1 MNELP
6 RPVGPGGTDPSASSA
21 ALRLAVLGPS
31 RSAGDPI
38 RTHVH
43 TLAHEL
49 AEAGHDVTH
58 LHPGREDRV
67 ASAPGLRLA
76 RPDQWVAAG
85 RSLSGVD
92 AILVVLDS
100 AAALPA
106 HLAVVRAAR
115 AGDAGGPRLLV
126 LAHPAAPLPSGAPGR
141 ALARALL
148 TRADAVVTHDE
159 SAARTAAALG
169 AAHVHRLALPPPQ
182 EPGGPILDPVTGDGR
197 TRVLALGAVRED
209 KGIDLLLDAAREV
222 PGVTV
227 TVAGEMW
234 GEAGRRVGLIAT
246 DPVLRGRVDVGGGYV
261 PTDRLPE
268 LLARH
273 DVLALTY
280 RQARPSHLVRLAR
293 RHGLPVL
300 ASAVGSF
307 PEEVWDGVDGLLVP
321 PGDVDAIRRA
331 LALLADPAYAAQ
343 LRASV
348 RPPDES
354 GPWAHYVGAIE
365 ALASGELGVARTV
378 PRRPLPSRAG
388 TSAVATSVRTGVD
401 TARAHLRRREVLVL
415 RPADLPE
422 SLRASD
428 VLTADRDAV
437 VARELAQSLGLPRC
451 RDAVAAWA
459 ALGAL
464 AAILRIGDR
473 DGRRDAVIVDESGPR
488 SPLSRWVRSLGFV
501 PVELDLTRSDGRGA
515 EPDVD
520 LASLDVLARLHPGG
534 CGAEDIDH
542 TLSQASWA
550 LRTGGLLVVT
560 LPLGTDDPDWALT
573 PADIR
578 GVLARAGDLGL
589 TLVGDLDGDLLA
601 RMRAPRPSAA
611 EAAKHP
617 SRSSSA
623 YGILRLTFRRR

>member
-1 MNELP
+1 MMNQLP
-6 RPVGPGGTDPSASSA
+6 RPLGPGVTDPSASPA
-21 ALRLAVLGPS
+21 ALRLAILGPS
-31 RSAGDPI
+31 RSGDGSLG
-38 RTHVH
+38 THVR

-49 AEAGHDVTH
+49 AEAGHRVTH
-58 LHPGREDRV
+58 LHPDGKARV
-67 ASAPGLRLA
+67 ASAPGLGLA

-246 DPVLRGRVDVGGGYV
+246 DPGLRGRVDVGGGYV

-307 PEEVWDGVDGLLVP
+307 PDEVWDGVDGLLVP
-321 PGDVDAIRRA
+321 PGDVGAIRRA

-348 RPPDES
+348 RPLDES

-365 ALASGELGVARTV
+365 ALASGELGAART
-378 PRRPLPSRAG
+378 PRSRAG
-388 TSAVATSVRTGVD
+388 SGAVATSVRTGVD
-401 TARAHLRRREVLVL
+401 TVRAHLRRREVLAL

-422 SLRASD
+422 SLRASE

-437 VARELAQSLGLPRC
+437 AARELAQSLGLPRC

-501 PVELDLTRSDGRGA
+501 PVELDLTRSGGRGA

>member
-1 MNELP
+1 MMNELP
-6 RPVGPGGTDPSASSA
+6 RPLGPGGTDPSASPA
-21 ALRLAVLGPS
+21 ALRLAILGPS
-31 RSAGDPI
+31 RSGDGSLG
-38 RTHVH
+38 THVR

-49 AEAGHDVTH
+49 AEAGHRVTH
-58 LHPGREDRV
+58 LHPDGKARV
-67 ASAPGLRLA
+67 ASAPGLA

-85 RSLSGVD
+85 RSLDGVD
-92 AILVVLDS
+92 AILLVLDS

-115 AGDAGGPRLLV
+115 AGDPDGPRLVV
-126 LAHPAAPLPSGAPGR
+126 LAHPEAPLPTGTPAR
-141 ALARALL
+141 ALTRALL
-148 TRADAVVTHDE
+148 TCAEAVVTHDE
-159 SAARTAAALG
+159 SAALSAVHLG

-182 EPGGPILDPVTGDGR
+182 EGGGPILDPVSGDGR
-197 TRVLALGAVRED
+197 TRVLTLGAVRED
-209 KGIDLLLDAAREV
+209 KGIDLLLDAARDV

-246 DPVLRGRVDVGGGYV
+246 DPGLRGRVDIGGGYV
-261 PTDRLPE
+261 PTDRVPE

-307 PEEVWDGVDGLLVP
+307 PDEVWDGVDGLLVP
-321 PGDVDAIRRA
+321 PGDVGAIRSA

-365 ALASGELGVARTV
+365 ALASGELGAART
-378 PRRPLPSRAG
+378 PRSRAG
-388 TSAVATSVRTGVD
+388 SGAVATSVRTGVD
-401 TARAHLRRREVLVL
+401 TVRAHLRRREVLAL

-422 SLRASD
+422 SLRASE

-437 VARELAQSLGLPRC
+437 AARELAQSLGLPRC

-501 PVELDLTRSDGRGA
+501 PVELDLTRSGGRGA

-560 LPLGTDDPDWALT
+560 LPLGTDDPAWALT

-589 TLVGDLDGDLLA
+589 ALVGDLDGDLLA
-601 RMRAPRPSAA
+601 RMRAPRPLVAGAPTPRSG
-611 EAAKHP
+611 
-617 SRSSSA
+617 SSSA